1 MTAVNRI
8 RNKNEAKK
16 YVFVSLFQLVF
27 SSLLA
32 GSDILNYL
40 MLNIVLFMIH
50 LFDYLNYKLLFRLY
64 AFILSVI
71 K

>member
-8 RNKNEAKK
+8 RNTNEAKK

-40 MLNIVLFMIH
+40 MFKYCIFY
-50 LFDYLNYKLLFRLY
+50 DT
-64 AFILSVI
+64 FI
-71 K
+71 

>member
-8 RNKNEAKK
+8 RNTNEAKK

-64 AFILSVI
+64 TFILSVI

>member
-8 RNKNEAKK
+8 RNTNEAKK

>member
-8 RNKNEAKK
+8 RNTNEAKK

-50 LFDYLNYKLLFRLY
+50 LFDYLNYKLLFRL
-64 AFILSVI
+64 
-71 K
+71 